1 MWWGGFSEELIS
13 ANRMLDEIVLIPMWW
28 GGFSEIEFRGTYT
41 GSNIVLI
48 PMWWGGFSEAEM
60 NASNINQLGLNP
72 HVVGRFFRAYTRLS
86 YLPSLV
92 LIPMWWGGFSEPFIL
107 GASHQM
113 KSLNPHVVG
122 RFFRE
127 RRGVFS
133 IKFIR
138 LKWSI
143 SKLQIFTKIN
153 GD

>member
-1 MWWGGFSEELIS
+1 MWWGGFSEGNES
-13 ANRMLDEIVLIPMWW
+13 ERPNQGRSVLIPMWW
-28 GGFSEIEFRGTYT
+28 GGFSEKLLALKSKKKR
-41 GSNIVLI
+41 
-48 PMWWGGFSEAEM
+48 
-60 NASNINQLGLNP
+60 
-72 HVVGRFFRAYTRLS
+72 
-86 YLPSLV
+86 
-92 LIPMWWGGFSEPFIL
+92 
-107 GASHQM
+107 
-113 KSLNPHVVG
+113 SLNPHVVG

>member
-1 MWWGGFSEELIS
+1 MVGRFFRVQELN
-13 ANRMLDEIVLIPMWW
+13 AHEAMQGVLIPMWW
-28 GGFSEIEFRGTYT
+28 GGFSELLLAAQFMP
-41 GSNIVLI
+41 L
-48 PMWWGGFSEAEM
+48 
-60 NASNINQLGLNP
+60 
-72 HVVGRFFRAYTRLS
+72 
-86 YLPSLV
+86 
-92 LIPMWWGGFSEPFIL
+92 
-107 GASHQM
+107 

-133 IKFIR
+133 IKFSR